1 MADAQRNR
9 PRFRLGLE
17 RHLQGER
24 FQQVFP
30 LRRHWPAILFLLVF
44 DVIFLL
50 PAIGT
55 GREALQLWGAPED
68 LFSLVAALFTTFWL
82 LGWSMAPLVMTAI
95 LLAMLFGREV
105 VRVRPGLVQISLGLP
120 LFSLQA
126 QYEAAAIRNLRLE
139 HPAAKSGTSWRG
151 SHAAFAYGNQ
161 SVEFG
166 SALAQRDV
174 DLIRGRIEAAAGV
187 RLGQG
192 EAAPGEG
199 AGLSAAA
206 SSWPGAATVA
216 GDKRAV
222 ERAPGWQ
229 SPSVLALVAA
239 NLVVLAGA
247 LFYQW
252 DLGRVLVLYWAE
264 SAIIGFFNLCKIGV
278 VGRWAALLAGPFFA
292 GHFGGFMAAHF
303 LFLHAFFVQGP
314 SGFSGSTDL
323 QEVAALF
330 AGLWPALLVLF
341 CSHAFSFFYNFL
353 GRKEYEGRTV
363 GQQMHEPY
371 SRIVFMHLVLIFG
384 GALVMVLGDATPVL
398 LAIICVKIA
407 VDVRAHLRQR
417 AAATTPDHTP

>member
-151 SHAAFAYGNQ
+151 ATLPLLTAINPWN
-161 SVEFG
+161 
-166 SALAQRDV
+166 SARPW
-174 DLIRGRIEAAAGV
+174 R
-187 RLGQG
+187 
-192 EAAPGEG
+192 
-199 AGLSAAA
+199 
-206 SSWPGAATVA
+206 
-216 GDKRAV
+216 
-222 ERAPGWQ
+222 
-229 SPSVLALVAA
+229 
-239 NLVVLAGA
+239 
-247 LFYQW
+247 
-252 DLGRVLVLYWAE
+252 
-264 SAIIGFFNLCKIGV
+264 
-278 VGRWAALLAGPFFA
+278 
-292 GHFGGFMAAHF
+292 
-303 LFLHAFFVQGP
+303 
-314 SGFSGSTDL
+314 SGMST
-323 QEVAALF
+323 
-330 AGLWPALLVLF
+330 
-341 CSHAFSFFYNFL
+341 
-353 GRKEYEGRTV
+353 
-363 GQQMHEPY
+363 
-371 SRIVFMHLVLIFG
+371 
-384 GALVMVLGDATPVL
+384 
-398 LAIICVKIA
+398 
-407 VDVRAHLRQR
+407 
-417 AAATTPDHTP
+417 